1 MSNLPEGFVYLDQ
14 VDSSILQN
22 MAYASENNFIGQ
34 KINGYVSNRAIL
46 TSKAAHALSLVQ
58 QDLLECGFSLVVY
71 DAYRPQ
77 KAVNHFIA
85 WSKNESHIEMKA
97 HYYPHIDKKDLFD
110 LGYLATKSAH
120 SRGSTVDLSIIR
132 VGDEKLL
139 LNSQER
145 CFEDGRAFTY
155 LSDGTLDMHSHFD
168 LFDEGSWHDS
178 PLVSGE
184 AAKNRNYLRTKM
196 QAQGFNS
203 YDKEW
208 WHYELRDEPFP
219 DRYFDFDNL

>member
-1 MSNLPEGFVYLDQ
+1 MS
-14 VDSSILQN
+14 
-22 MAYASENNFIGQ
+22 YASENNFIGQ
-34 KINGYVSNRAIL
+34 TITGYVSNRAIL

-58 QDLLECGFSLVVY
+58 QDLLKDGFSLVVY

-85 WSKNESHIEMKA
+85 WSKDASQIEMKA
-97 HYYPHIDKKDLFD
+97 HYYPHINKKDLFD
-110 LGYLATKSAH
+110 LGYLAEKSAH

-132 VGDEKLL
+132 VGDEELL

-145 CFEDGRAFTY
+145 RFEDGRAFTY

-178 PLVSGE
+178 PLVSCE
-184 AAKNRNYLRTKM
+184 AVKNRGYLRAKM
-196 QAQGFNS
+196 RAQGFNF

-219 DRYFDFDNL
+219 DTYFDFDNL